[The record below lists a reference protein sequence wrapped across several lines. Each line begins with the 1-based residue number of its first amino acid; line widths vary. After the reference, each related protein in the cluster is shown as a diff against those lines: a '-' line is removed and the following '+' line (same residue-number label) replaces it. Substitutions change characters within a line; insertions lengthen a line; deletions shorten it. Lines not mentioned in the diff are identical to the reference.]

1 MYGKSFNL
9 RRRKR
14 QAAGRGCCP
23 LGVVL
28 LGVLAVLLQGCS
40 GIRNEG
46 LPAGLVSSADPEW
59 GEYGCNLN
67 LLRAFYTP
75 PQTPEESNYFID
87 MEQGESLR
95 NFAFAHGLKNNHAL
109 FVFLHGRA
117 IETPAGLRYAFCPDQ
132 RNRDDS
138 AVSGFPIRDIAR
150 ILGPANAS
158 QIHNLVLAS
167 CNRENM
173 LCPAELKAY
182 FPNVTNITHAAP
194 NTAAQASTFRHA
206 LIYHSRDIQFLYE
219 MSDSFTLGVFDDSKN
234 HKGNFKKA
242 VPYIAELY
250 LPGAR
255 RPFSTQT
262 AGRELLDPPNPSG

>member
-1 MYGKSFNL
+1 VCL
-9 RRRKR
+9 T
-14 QAAGRGCCP
+14 
-23 LGVVL
+23 
-28 LGVLAVLLQGCS
+28 AVLLQGCS
-40 GIRNEG
+40 GLHQQG
-46 LPAGLVSSADPEW
+46 LSAGLGSSAEPEW
-59 GEYGCNLN
+59 GEYGQNLN

-75 PQTPEESNYFID
+75 PQRPEESNYFID

-95 NFAFAHGLKNNHAL
+95 NFAFAHGLRNNHAL

-117 IETPAGLRYAFCPDQ
+117 IETPSGLRYAFYPEQ
-132 RNRDDS
+132 GKRDER
-138 AVSGFPIRDIAR
+138 VNGFSIRDIAH

-206 LIYHSRDIQFLYE
+206 MIYHSRDIQFLYQ
-219 MSDSFTLGVFDDSKN
+219 MPDSFTLGVFDENKSNKADS
-234 HKGNFKKA
+234 KKA
-242 VPYIAELY
+242 VPYVAELY

-255 RPFSTQT
+255 KPFSTQT
-262 AGRELLDPPNPSG
+262 AGRELLDPGHRSG